1 MLLRN
6 WLARLARGRVA
17 PGHAPTEHDRNA
29 MDRALTLARQ
39 AAAEGEVPVGAV
51 VYALSDGRV
60 VAEAHNRRERDKDPS
75 AHAEHIAITQACRVL
90 GDWRLSDCAVAVTL
104 EPCPM
109 CAGLIVNA
117 RDRRGVYGGA
127 EPKAGA
133 VDTLYRLLTDAR
145 LNHRARWSAALP
157 PRRPASCSQVFFA
170 RCGRAGASPTGM
182 PGRRGG
188 DPDHAAAESDP
199 AFALNR
205 SCQRSGLTLLGL
217 VAGSF
222 QSSALARRSSLG
234 IVLR

>member
-1 MLLRN
+1 
-6 WLARLARGRVA
+6 
-17 PGHAPTEHDRNA
+17 

-117 RDRRGVYGGA
+117 RVRRVVYGA
-127 EPKAGA
+127 ADPKAGA

-145 LNHRARWSAALP
+145 LNHRAE
-157 PRRPASCSQVFFA
+157 VV
-170 RCGRAGASPTGM
+170 
-182 PGRRGG
+182 RGV
-188 DPDHAAAESDP
+188 AAAE
-199 AFALNR
+199 AGELLTGFFRALR
-205 SCQRSGLTLLGL
+205 
-217 VAGSF
+217 
-222 QSSALARRSSLG
+222 ARRREPDRNARPPG
-234 IVLR
+234 G